1 VPPLPEGSKENQR
14 TVILN
19 FNLKTKRMIG

>member
-1 VPPLPEGSKENQR
+1 LPEGAKENER

-19 FNLKTKRMIG
+19 FNLKTKRQIG